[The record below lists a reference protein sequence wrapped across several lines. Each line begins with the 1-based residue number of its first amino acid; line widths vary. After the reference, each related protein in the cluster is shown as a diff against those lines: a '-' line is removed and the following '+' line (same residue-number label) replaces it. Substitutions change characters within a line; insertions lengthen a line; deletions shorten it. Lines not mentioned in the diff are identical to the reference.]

1 MESQQLLLL
10 GGPVEIVK
18 TEGKSVCEVLR
29 YHNDVTRNEA
39 DRGRVL
45 NFYRFPMLVILRDR
59 TVTTLQGSK
68 GTAIAKMQRLT
79 YEQKTWMTEQF
90 GDTNWYAIGSGIW
103 FTNESFRA
111 MFILQWG

>member
-18 TEGKSVCEVLR
+18 TEDKSVCEVLR

-45 NFYRFPMLVILRDR
+45 NFYRFPMLVILRNR

-68 GTAIAKMQRLT
+68 GTMQRLT
-79 YEQKTWMTEQF
+79 DEQKTWMNEQF
-90 GDTNWYAIGSGIW
+90 GATHWYAIGSGIW